1 MLCCRQNA
9 PTDEASLR
17 ETDKMDAI
25 GMVAH
30 DAFHLLF
37 DGFYLFP
44 HGDETADSLIQG
56 YGVKRRVWVDLRYP
70 LLNI

>member
-1 MLCCRQNA
+1 MHVIEQHYSTNYDMYTLG
-9 PTDEASLR
+9 

-25 GMVAH
+25 CMVAH

-44 HGDETADSLIQG
+44 QGDETADSLIKG
-56 YGVKRRVWVDLRYP
+56 Y
-70 LLNI
+70 